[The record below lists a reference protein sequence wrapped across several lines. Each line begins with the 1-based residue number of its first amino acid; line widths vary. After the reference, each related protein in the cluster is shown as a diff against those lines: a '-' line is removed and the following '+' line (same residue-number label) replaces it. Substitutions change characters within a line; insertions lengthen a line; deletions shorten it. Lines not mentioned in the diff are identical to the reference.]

1 MIHFFTIVL
10 VAALFLGILLNLA
23 TESQTRRQLT
33 GIAAVIAAVIG
44 VLIYGYGF
52 VYTFGPGL
60 IAIFRALL
68 AICRM
73 FAGVNEFGTIQN
85 TPILQNS
92 VVVAIF
98 WMGHFL
104 AFYVTASTAVAALG
118 GKLLYKIRSMLLKR
132 GELLVIFGVEN
143 ESLAYARNIRK
154 NKHVTILFV
163 DERCDASLEAAVS
176 ALGAIVDRSEGALK
190 PDERFLRRIG
200 VKPGKRKILF
210 AAISSDSIRNLS
222 WAKQLQQALEKSGI
236 YPEQTSLLLK
246 GVEEQK
252 AGEFLG
258 LENNGFGMVYAFN
271 EYSLAARLMVS
282 SIAPCDTISF
292 DEVGKAKES
301 FAAVI
306 IGFGQ
311 MGRAALK
318 QLTMNGQ
325 FDGSE
330 FRVDVFDQNI
340 QAGSLYGTQL
350 IENHQ
355 INFHEGGGRSEGFY
369 HFLKEFG
376 NELKYIVISTGDQQE
391 NQEIAQELEDW
402 YGGLDNKPAIIQIT
416 KKGLLCSYGEK
427 TDLTYKEI
435 YDSDAMNLE
444 RMDHLAMVINQQY
457 CAENGKTAEEN
468 WKSCDY
474 FSRMSCRASADFAGA
489 VLKAAGKTEEE
500 LLAGEWRPDTEL
512 LEHLAITEHQRWCAF
527 HEVMGYRTM
536 EDSLWQERAQAYLSE
551 KAQKGRSSV
560 RIGKDTKHKLHAC
573 LIPWD
578 ALDEL
583 SQRENLITGGH
594 VDYKE
599 MDRQNVLALPLLLG
613 EIRE

>member
-33 GIAAVIAAVIG
+33 GISAVIAAVIG

-73 FAGVNEFGTIQN
+73 FAGVNEFSTIQN
-85 TPILQNS
+85 APILQNS
-92 VVVAIF
+92 IVIAFF

-118 GKLLYKIRSMLLKR
+118 GKLLYKIRSILLKR
-132 GELLVIFGVEN
+132 GDLLVIYGVGN
-143 ESLAYARNIRK
+143 ESLAYARNIK
-154 NKHVTILFV
+154 KKKHVTILFV
-163 DERCDASLEAAVS
+163 AESCDAALEAAVT
-176 ALGAIVDRSEGALK
+176 AIGAIVDRSEGALK
-190 PDERFLRRIG
+190 PDERFLHRIG
-200 VKPGKRKILF
+200 IQPGKRKILF
-210 AAISSDSIRNLS
+210 AALSNDSIRNLA
-222 WAKQLQQALEKSGI
+222 WAKQLQTALEKAGI
-236 YPEQTSLLLK
+236 HPEQTSLLLQ

-258 LENNGFGMVYAFN
+258 LGDNGFGAVYAFN

-282 SIAPCDTISF
+282 SISPWDTISF
-292 DEVGKAKES
+292 DEAGRAKES
-301 FAAVI
+301 FAAAI

-340 QAGSLYGTQL
+340 QAGSFYGTQL
-350 IENHQ
+350 VENHQ
-355 INFHEGGGRSEGFY
+355 IHFHEGGGRSEGFY
-369 HFLKEFG
+369 QFLKDHG

-402 YGGLDNKPAIIQIT
+402 YGGRDSKPAIVQIT

-435 YDSDAMNLE
+435 YDSDAMDLE
-444 RMDHLAMVINQQY
+444 KMDSLAMTINQQY
-457 CAENGKTAEEN
+457 CADNGKTAEEN

-500 LLAGEWRPDTEL
+500 LLAGEWKPDSEL
-512 LEHLAITEHQRWCAF
+512 LEHLAITEHLRWCTF

-536 EDSLWQERAQAYLSE
+536 EDSVWQERADAYLSE
-551 KAQKGRSSV
+551 KEQNGRSSI
-560 RIGKDTKHKLHAC
+560 RIGKDTRHKLHAC
-573 LIPWD
+573 LITWD

-583 SQRENLITGGH
+583 SRRENRVTGGH

-613 EIRE
+613 KM